1 MFIFLKQKYNYG
13 LFYNFVLSVRKK
25 TKRAKQ
31 SDFSSESTKGYSN
44 FKPYFILV
52 SVKVYT
58 WYKTFYVSW
67 NHAVLEP
74 DGVRT
79 NLHLKFVTW
88 TVIKWRKYSLWI
100 DFSFNSKKTSISKS
114 CLRQKLV
121 SSRSFLI
128 SFNLFSLPLVIISYP
143 QMKSFNIKL
152 TANLFKSVYVNFF
165 SLVG

>member
-1 MFIFLKQKYNYG
+1 MIDDPKCLHKSQCFFLKQKYNYG
-13 LFYNFVLSVRKK
+13 LFYNFVFSVRKK
-25 TKRAKQ
+25 AKRAKQ
-31 SDFSSESTKGYSN
+31 PDFSSESTKGYSN

-58 WYKTFYVSW
+58 WYKTFYASW
-67 NHAVLEP
+67 YHAVLEP

-88 TVIKWRKYSLWI
+88 TLIKWRKYSPWI

-121 SSRSFLI
+121 SSRSFHYKFQFVFVT
-128 SFNLFSLPLVIISYP
+128 SCYHFVSTNEII
-143 QMKSFNIKL
+143 
-152 TANLFKSVYVNFF
+152 
-165 SLVG
+165 